1 MLPGILQNIF
11 IVLALS
17 WWILL
22 PLALFFI
29 FWQMWISYVYI
40 QYLRG
45 QKWVLLNIKVP
56 ENIEKTPKAM
66 EQVFAAVYQV
76 YSYGLKLSEKYL
88 EGKLREDFVSFEIV
102 GTAGGVYFQIRTPY
116 QYRNII
122 ESAIYSQYP
131 DAEITDGFD
140 HASLFPKILPNKIY
154 DLFGADYHLAKEDA
168 YPIRTYEHF
177 EESIKEKRLDPIA
190 AITEVMSKLKEEEM
204 LWIQVMV
211 RPTDAG
217 WQKKG
222 EELRDKLAGRKKPTS
237 RSILD
242 KLGEWVKNFVRAPL
256 NEPIWAEDSR
266 PLKEGNSLAL
276 MTPGEKGV
284 LEAIEEKISK
294 LGFETNIR
302 FLFVDRR
309 DSFSPLNISA
319 TMSTF
324 NQFNTSNMN
333 SFRPNLETMTLVV
346 GIANPIWRTIATT
359 VPFIKKRFSW
369 YRKRRMWDSFKRM
382 QWPRKKS
389 VLNIEELATIYHFPA
404 IMVSAPLLRRV
415 ATRKGEPPAGLPVG

>member
-1 MLPGILQNIF
+1 MLSGILQNVF
-11 IVLALS
+11 AVLALS

-29 FWQMWISYVYI
+29 FWQMWLLHVYI
-40 QYLRG
+40 KYLRS
-45 QKWVLLNIKVP
+45 QKWVLLNIKIP

-76 YSYGLKLSEKYL
+76 YSFGLKFGEKYFK
-88 EGKLREDFVSFEIV
+88 GKLREDFVSFEIV
-102 GTAGGVYFQIRTPY
+102 GTAGGVYFQARTPV

-122 ESAIYSQYP
+122 ESAIYAQYP
-131 DAEITDGFD
+131 DAEITEGFD
-140 HASLFPKILPNKIY
+140 HATLFPKILPNKIY
-154 DLFGADYHLAKEDA
+154 DFFGADYHLVKENA
-168 YPIRTYEHF
+168 YPIRTYEYF
-177 EESIKEKRLDPIA
+177 EEMVKEKRLDPIA
-190 AITEVMSKLKEEEM
+190 AITEVMSKLKEGEM

-211 RPTDAG
+211 RPTDDG

-222 EELRDKLAGRKKPTS
+222 EELRDKLAGRKPAKKP
-237 RSILD
+237 RGVLA
-242 KLGEWVKNFVRAPL
+242 KLGEWVKNFARAPIGL
-256 NEPIWAEDSR
+256 PEWMGEEKPT
-266 PLKEGNSLAL
+266 KESNPML
-276 MTPGEKGV
+276 TPGERGV
-284 LEAIEEKISK
+284 LEAVEDKISK

-324 NQFNTSNMN
+324 NQFNTFKMN
-333 SFRPNLETMTLVV
+333 SFRPNMDTITLAV
-346 GIANPIWRTIATT
+346 GITNPIWRTLVLS
-359 VPFIKKRFSW
+359 VPFLKKRFVW
-369 YRKRRMWDSFKRM
+369 YRKRRIWDSFKRL

-389 VLNIEELATIYHFPA
+389 ILNIKELATIYHFPA

-415 ATRKGEPPAGLPVG
+415 ATRKGEPPAGLPTE